1 MGIDL
6 KSGGRRTGHNVR
18 KAPVTKNVYV
28 KLLEKLYR
36 WENKNGLQLVVLDL
50 LVRWEA
56 VRKIVAT
63 ELIDGIICSLEVH
76 DEIRKYII
84 LY

>member
-63 ELIDGIICSLEVH
+63 DLIVGIICSLEVH

>member
-56 VRKIVAT
+56 VRKILAT
-63 ELIDGIICSLEVH
+63 DLNDGTIWSFEAY
-76 DEIRKYII
+76 DEILKFII

>member
-36 WENKNGLQLVVLDL
+36 WDNRDGLLVVVPDR
-50 LVRWEA
+50 LVWCDA
-56 VRKIVAT
+56 V
-63 ELIDGIICSLEVH
+63 ES
-76 DEIRKYII
+76 IRYQMRAINYAGSKYVKRYEN
-84 LY
+84 L

>member
-6 KSGGRRTGHNVR
+6 KSGGRRKGHNVR

-36 WENKNGLQLVVLDL
+36 LVIFECNLF
-50 LVRWEA
+50 
-56 VRKIVAT
+56 
-63 ELIDGIICSLEVH
+63 CSLDGNLPTDFVH
-76 DEIRKYII
+76 LFYLAQLYKLFSAIII
-84 LY
+84 LFFEAE